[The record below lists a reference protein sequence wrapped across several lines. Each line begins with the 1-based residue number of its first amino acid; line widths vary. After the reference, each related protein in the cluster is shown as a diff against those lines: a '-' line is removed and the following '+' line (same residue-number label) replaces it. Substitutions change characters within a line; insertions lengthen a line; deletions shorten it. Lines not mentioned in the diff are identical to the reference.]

1 MGKSPVELGTRGN
14 SMVTAVACHPKDEI
28 VAIGYAD
35 GMILIGR
42 IADQKEVLLRRQGKG
57 AITSMDWDSDGFRL
71 AFGSET
77 GDCGVVDISG

>member
-1 MGKSPVELGTRGN
+1 
-14 SMVTAVACHPKDEI
+14 
-28 VAIGYAD
+28 
-35 GMILIGR
+35 MILIGR